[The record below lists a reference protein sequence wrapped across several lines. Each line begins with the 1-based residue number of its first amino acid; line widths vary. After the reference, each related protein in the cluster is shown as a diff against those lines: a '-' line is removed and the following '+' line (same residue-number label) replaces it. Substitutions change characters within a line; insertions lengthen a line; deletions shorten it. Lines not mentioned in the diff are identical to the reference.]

1 MAIVL
6 AVSALVIAAAGAL
19 CGALAARYLN
29 RKILYA
35 IWAMLVA
42 AAIFQFVQ
50 SRTLTE
56 LDRVEANVLVFAVL
70 LPFLLGS
77 ALTGLSVKRRT

>member
-1 MAIVL
+1 MVIVF
-6 AVSALVIAAAGAL
+6 AVSALVIAAFGAL
-19 CGALAARYLN
+19 CGALAARFLS

-50 SRTLTE
+50 SRTLE
-56 LDRVEANVLVFAVL
+56 DLDRVEANVIVFAVL

-77 ALTGLSVKRRT
+77 LLTGLSVKRRP

>member
-1 MAIVL
+1 MVIVL
-6 AVSALVIAAAGAL
+6 AVSALVIAAVGAL

-29 RKILYA
+29 RKFLYA
-35 IWAMLVA
+35 IWAVLVA

-77 ALTGLSVKRRT
+77 VLTGLSVKRRP